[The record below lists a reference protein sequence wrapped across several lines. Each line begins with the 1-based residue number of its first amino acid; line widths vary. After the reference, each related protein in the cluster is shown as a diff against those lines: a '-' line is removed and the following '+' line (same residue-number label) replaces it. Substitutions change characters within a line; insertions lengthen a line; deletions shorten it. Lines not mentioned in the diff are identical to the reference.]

1 MHGARLRRAKQGLQA
16 LLRSVPSQVR
26 FNLAGADGRWGENM
40 LEV

>member
-1 MHGARLRRAKQGLQA
+1 MPQQNLG
-16 LLRSVPSQVR
+16 S